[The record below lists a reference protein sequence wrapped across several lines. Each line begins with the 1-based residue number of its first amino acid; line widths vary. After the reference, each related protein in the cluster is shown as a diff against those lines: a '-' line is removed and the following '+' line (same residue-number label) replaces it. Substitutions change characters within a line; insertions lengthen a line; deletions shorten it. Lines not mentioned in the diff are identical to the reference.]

1 MIAASFLAV
10 ATAATW
16 LPRRDI
22 TRMKNERKGP
32 GTRDA
37 ALRGLDE
44 KGSRMVG
51 TPFCNPAMACR
62 TAAGLPYTWI
72 QAQVAHQPLGGW
84 NRV

>member
-37 ALRGLDE
+37 AHAASTRRALAWLAPRFVIRPWRAGPLPD
-44 KGSRMVG
+44 
-51 TPFCNPAMACR
+51 CR
-62 TAAGLPYTWI
+62 T
-72 QAQVAHQPLGGW
+72 LGF
-84 NRV
+84 RPR